1 MINNIKEE
9 IKEFD
14 KLIKK
19 YPDIE
24 ELYIGRAI
32 LYKKIKQYEN
42 AVKDYERGC
51 EKYLCYDIMNICRR
65 NNLIKEAEE
74 LYTKKIK
81 EQSSI
86 INYISRARFYI
97 SIGEDKKALDDCEII
112 LKMSPKNKFILG
124 IKEVLTKKLKAQQNH
139 SKRIKI
145 KPVFE

>member
-1 MINNIKEE
+1 MNNIKEQ
-9 IKEFD
+9 IKKFD

-32 LYKKIKQYEN
+32 LYTKIKQYKKAIE
-42 AVKDYERGC
+42 DYKKGC
-51 EKYLCYDIMNICRR
+51 EKYLCYDIMNICKR

-86 INYISRARFYI
+86 INYISRLRFYI

-124 IKEVLTKKLKAQQNH
+124 IKEVLTKKLKARQNH

>member
-1 MINNIKEE
+1 MNNIKEQ